1 MVNFCYRPTMS
12 GMDPERDLTMD
23 AYRLA
28 QAIKFAAVVLGASM
42 ILLGLMVWQ
51 PWAEPQWRVVDD
63 VSSCVTY
70 KDSVTC
76 RW

>member
-1 MVNFCYRPTMS
+1 MS
-12 GMDPERDLTMD
+12 DIDPERDLTMD

-28 QAIKFAAVVLGASM
+28 QAIKFAAVVLGVSM

-51 PWAEPQWRVVDD
+51 PWAQTKSEVVDQ
-63 VSSCVTY
+63 VTRCVTY

>member
-1 MVNFCYRPTMS
+1 
-12 GMDPERDLTMD
+12 MDPERDLTMD

-51 PWAEPQWRVVDD
+51 PWAQPTHGIIDGRE
-63 VSSCVTY
+63 CVTF

-76 RW
+76 AWPK